1 MPKKPP
7 STRPGAKSSTRARPA
22 PSPNGRAAESEF
34 VLGENSY
41 GKSRVRM
48 LKVSRRGKMH
58 HIREIEVAIALT
70 GDFEAVHTKGDNRKC
85 LPTDT
90 MKNTVYAL
98 GKDHPIATIEEF
110 AADLGRH
117 FVDGN

>member
-1 MPKKPP
+1 M
-7 STRPGAKSSTRARPA
+7 AKRAKHG
-22 PSPNGRAAESEF
+22 GRII
-34 VLGENSY
+34 LGDNSY

-48 LKVSRRGKMH
+48 LKVTRRGKVH

-70 GDFEAVHTKGDNRKC
+70 GDFEAIHCRGDNRKC

-98 GKDHPIATIEEF
+98 GKDPPIGTIEEF
-110 AADLGRH
+110 AIDLGRH
-117 FVDGN
+117 FVRENRQVEAARV